1 MKNYYLKTIRELEGK
16 NKDNKF
22 IVEKYQRGY
31 RWGIR
36 EVEDL
41 LEDIKQFE
49 KDKQAFYCLQ
59 PIVVKNTGTNTFE
72 LIDGQQ
78 RLTTTFL
85 ILKSLG
91 INLFSLIY
99 NTRPNSA
106 EFIENIT
113 SLNVV
118 DLQGE
123 ENERRNKLN
132 EAWSQ
137 FITNNSDKNNIDNYH
152 FFSSYQIIQNWLT
165 KLEDGEKTSFKNK
178 LCDHTKVIWYEI
190 ISTQTP
196 EEIFINFNQGKIHL
210 EQAELIKALFILHFK
225 EVKNIEMQ
233 TLEINKFA
241 DEWNIIENKLQD
253 DKFWFFVSNDISD
266 NRKSNRIDLLFDII
280 CERPKDEENKLFSY
294 HKYLKKFNTSDLTHL
309 DWQKVKNLYYLLV
322 EWYERREIYHLLGLL
337 VYLDIKNISQ
347 VYEEYRNSEDKT
359 KFETQLKLWISDVV
373 KPEDPKSKYNLSRL
387 SYESNSKKFTLKTLV
402 IFNVAIAQI
411 SDFNYRFPF
420 DKLKTQNWSLE
431 HIHAQNSESFTK
443 VKEIR
448 EWLEDIGLLLDEVED
463 SEKTDIQNVI
473 INIEREVQDSKDD
486 DEISNSTKSNL
497 KVLNSL
503 LDDKLKRHSINNL
516 CLLDGATN
524 SAVSNGNFR
533 SKRKKLLEID
543 AKGEYEVA
551 GKKIKTFIP
560 TGTKNVF
567 LKYYSKDMENIQ
579 FTYWGSS
586 DRNNYELSLEKTI
599 IEYIN

>member
-1 MKNYYLKTIRELEGK
+1 MKNYYLKTIRELEGA
-16 NKDNKF
+16 NKDNEF
-22 IVEKYQRGY
+22 VVEKYQRGY

-41 LEDIKQFE
+41 LEDIYQFKRE
-49 KDKQAFYCLQ
+49 EQAFYCLQ
-59 PIVVKNTGTNTFE
+59 PIVVKKTKPNTFE

-91 INLFSLIY
+91 STLFSLTY
-99 NTRPNSA
+99 NTRPKSA
-106 EFIENIT
+106 TFIEKIT
-113 SLNVV
+113 
-118 DLQGE
+118 DLQVLELKGSGM
-123 ENERRNKLN
+123 ERRKSLN
-132 EAWSQ
+132 EAWSHYIARQ
-137 FITNNSDKNNIDNYH
+137 RKNNNIDNYH
-152 FFSSYQIIQNWLT
+152 FFSSYQIIQNWLINLD
-165 KLEDGEKTSFKNK
+165 KEEKNLFKTN
-178 LCDHTKVIWYEI
+178 LCDYTKVIWYEI

-266 NRKSNRIDLLFDII
+266 NRRSNRIDLLFDII
-280 CERPKDEENKLFSY
+280 CERPKGEENKLFSY
-294 HKYLKKFNTSDLTHL
+294 HKYLTKFNNKDLSHA
-309 DWQKVKNLYYLLV
+309 DWQRVKNLYYLLV

-347 VYEEYRNSEDKT
+347 VYEEYNKSEDKT
-359 KFETQLKLWISDVV
+359 KFESQLKLWISEVV
-373 KPEDPKSKYNLSRL
+373 QPEDPKSKYNLSRL

-402 IFNVAIAQI
+402 VFNVAIAQI

-431 HIHAQNSESFTK
+431 HIHAQNSESFTI
-443 VKEIR
+443 VKEVR
-448 EWLEDIGLLLDEVED
+448 EWLEDISLLLDEMEE
-463 SEKTDIQNVI
+463 SEKSDIQ
-473 INIEREVQDSKDD
+473 IETSSLEGEVQNNKDD
-486 DEISNSTKSNL
+486 DPISNTTKSNL
-497 KVLNSL
+497 KTLNNL

-516 CLLDGATN
+516 CLLDGSTN
-524 SAVSNGNFR
+524 STVSNRNFR
-533 SKRKKLLEID
+533 CKRKKLLEID
-543 AKGEYEVA
+543 AKGEYEVN
-551 GKKIKTFIP
+551 GKKFKTFIP

-567 LKYYSKDMENIQ
+567 LKYYSKDSENIQ
-579 FTYWGSS
+579 FTYWGNS
-586 DRNNYELSLEKTI
+586 DRNNYELALEKTI
-599 IEYIN
+599 KDYIN